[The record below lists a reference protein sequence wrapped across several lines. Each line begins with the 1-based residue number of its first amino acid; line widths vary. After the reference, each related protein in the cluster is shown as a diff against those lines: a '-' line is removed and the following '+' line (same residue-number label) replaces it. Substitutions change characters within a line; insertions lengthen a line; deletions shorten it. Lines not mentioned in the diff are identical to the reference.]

1 MNFKNYLIRF
11 DNNLSWGKLLSIIKN
26 FNKNLIQKYR
36 FIFIPNLQP
45 KDFIEFWIY
54 FMILL
59 SALFTRFWDLGIRP
73 MHHDESI
80 HAISAWNLFTQG
92 IYNHHPMVHGPFQIE
107 ATSLLFLIFGDSDF
121 TARIL
126 YAFAGTI
133 LVMLPILLRPFIGR
147 YGALVASLLLLIS
160 PSLLYYSRFARN
172 DILMCLWT
180 LSLFTVVWRYI
191 KFGKDKYLYLS
202 TLFLVAL
209 FCTKENAYFTVFIMC
224 SYIGYGF
231 ISVQWQSVSKSVSI
245 LGKHPHNVFFQ
256 WSYLLFN
263 KLYFGVKNSVS
274 RKSSITILVF
284 ALTLPLTSGF
294 IGLLQDWIPFI
305 LISSTESTQITGLP
319 VGGGV
324 VIAFLIILILFSISF
339 LLGWQWNKKKWVVC
353 FLIFWVVWIALYTTG
368 FSNWNGISSG
378 LWQSVG
384 YWIVQQDVGR
394 GAQPMYYYFVIG
406 LLYDFLP
413 MLFSLVA
420 LIYYWGK
427 RDTFAKFLLFWVV
440 SSALIYTFASEKMPW
455 LLVHMTL
462 PMIMISGKFLGEQFN
477 RLGII
482 SSLLNGK
489 LEFSKDRLKSFI
501 VASVF
506 IVLFLLTL
514 RASLIANFLNSAIP
528 VEMLVYTATT
538 PDISDIS
545 NTVSV
550 YQNDKTENF
559 SAFQIT
565 VDETSGFAWP
575 WVWYFRN
582 NTNVSYTSLNNI
594 SDTEQ
599 FVDQN
604 RILLVHEQN
613 RFDDESFWFVRK
625 IKHRWW
631 FPENETYRNIT
642 FGQLLKGSL
651 DQKTRNRA
659 FRYFLYRDMPA
670 DIGSENAYLYIPKNF
685 IGVKHEIFKKL
696 LFEN

>member
-1 MNFKNYLIRF
+1 MHFKDYLIRF
-11 DNNLSWGKLLSIIKN
+11 DNNISWGKLLSIFINQNKN
-26 FNKNLIQKYR
+26 FIQKYR
-36 FIFIPNLQP
+36 FIFVPKLQP

-54 FMILL
+54 FIILFL
-59 SALFTRFWDLGIRP
+59 TLFTRFWDLGIRP

-107 ATSLLFLIFGDSDF
+107 ATSVLFLIFGDSDF

-133 LVMLPILLRPFIGR
+133 LVMFPILLRPFIGR
-147 YGALVASLLLLIS
+147 YGAIVSSLLLFAS

-180 LSLFTVVWRYI
+180 LSLFTVLWRYI
-191 KFGKDKYLYLS
+191 KFGADKYLYLA
-202 TLFLVAL
+202 TILLAAL
-209 FCTKENAYFTVFIMC
+209 FCTKENAYFTVFIIC
-224 SYIGYGF
+224 SFITYGF
-231 ISVQWQSVSKSVSI
+231 VLAQWKSTSKAVNI
-245 LGKHPHNVFFQ
+245 LGKHPHNAFLQ
-256 WSYLLFN
+256 WSYFLFK
-263 KLYFGVKNSVS
+263 KLYLGVKGSLS
-274 RKSSITILVF
+274 RKSSVIILVVT
-284 ALTLPLTSGF
+284 LTLPLTSGF
-294 IGLLQDWIPFI
+294 IGLFQNWIPLI
-305 LISSTESTQITGLP
+305 LISSTESTQIIGLP

-324 VIAFLIILILFSISF
+324 VIAFLIIISLFSVSF
-339 LLGWQWNKKKWVVC
+339 LLGWRWNKRKWVTC
-353 FLIFWVVWIALYTTG
+353 FLIFWAVWIALYTTG

-394 GAQPMYYYFVIG
+394 GSQPIYYYFVIG

-413 MLFSLVA
+413 MIFSLFA

-427 RDTFAKFLLFWVV
+427 QDTFAKFLLFWVF

-455 LLVHMTL
+455 LLVHITL
-462 PMIMISGKFLGEQFN
+462 PMIIISGKFVGEQLN
-477 RLGII
+477 RLGIM
-482 SSLLNGK
+482 SLLLNWKSG
-489 LEFSKDRLKSFI
+489 LTKDKLKSFI
-501 VASVF
+501 VVSIF
-506 IVLFLLTL
+506 IVLFLFTL

-538 PDISDIS
+538 PDISDIANS
-545 NTVSV
+545 VSIYEG
-550 YQNDKTENF
+550 YQTDY
-559 SAFQIT
+559 SSDLQIT

-582 NTNVSYTSLNNI
+582 NTNVSYTSLDDI
-594 SDTEQ
+594 SDTQQ
-599 FVDQN
+599 FIDED

-613 RFDDESFWFVRK
+613 RFADESFWFVRK

-642 FGQLLKGSL
+642 FTQILRGSF
-651 DQKTRNRA
+651 DQKTRNKVL
-659 FRYFLYRDMPA
+659 RYFLYRDMPA
-670 DIGSENAYLYIPKNF
+670 DIGSEDAYLYIPKNF
-685 IGVKHEIFKKL
+685 IGVKDKAFKKL